1 MGRDFEWLDELVV
14 CLHEPSV
21 EMLVCFGEG
30 ELVEMHSV
38 ALCAPFLVIALVCEH
53 YNCNEENEEMV
64 VHILTVVV
72 HFLWCHKECMLVEW
86 HV

>member
-1 MGRDFEWLDELVV
+1 MMGRHFEQLDELVM

-21 EMLVCFGEG
+21 EMLVGFGD
-30 ELVEMHSV
+30 LAEMRSV
-38 ALCAPFLVIALVCEH
+38 ALCAQVDVIVLVCEH
-53 YNCNEENEEMV
+53 YNCNEEHEEMV
-64 VHILTVVV
+64 VHILKVVV

>member
-1 MGRDFEWLDELVV
+1 MGRHFEQLDELVM

-30 ELVEMHSV
+30 DLVEMHFV
-38 ALCAPFLVIALVCEH
+38 ALCALFLVSALVCEH
-53 YNCNEENEEMV
+53 YNCNDEHEEMV

-86 HV
+86 QV